1 MSYKTPGVY
10 VKEIS
15 IFPPSVA
22 EVETAIPAFIGYT
35 EKAEKKGE
43 QLINVP
49 TKISSLLEYTSYFG
63 GAYNVS
69 SVDVEV
75 DEENNY
81 AVAGVAI
88 ATRFYMY
95 DALRLFFDN
104 GGGACYII
112 SVGLYSGGVIEMGDE
127 TDPVNSPGLR
137 VGLQKLKNYDEPTII
152 LFPDAALLGSANDLF
167 TLQKLALE
175 QCNKLQDRVALLDL
189 PEDTGWE
196 EGKEAFRNNIGINNL
211 KYGAAYTPW
220 LYNTFAKD
228 VDFSIFKDNVTDST
242 DASVDLSLLSS
253 DSDLNGLVNTANTAV
268 ADVAVI
274 DATVDA
280 LLGGFPSLKDRFK
293 DLKNAF
299 LASGANP
306 EFISLADFLRS
317 LALSLPAWSP
327 ALKGK
332 NLSNDLK
339 SYVNQILKDAVFNLI
354 GFEKNSDIQAVTGK
368 NDAATEADYAG
379 YEMPLPWLL
388 EYDSDDD
395 DVILD
400 DILSD
405 GVNYSS
411 LTDIAVPVMQDI
423 FDEIASFISRID
435 AAAATH
441 SANAQ
446 KILYEN
452 HPIIGNIVNNIK
464 KEMSKVPPSGAV
476 AGVYAK
482 TDNDRGVW
490 KAPANVSLNSVSGV
504 SEIIDD
510 YEQESLNV
518 DVNAGKSINAIRPF
532 TGKGILVWGA
542 RTLAGNDNEWR
553 YISVRRFFNM
563 VEESVKKSTGWAVF
577 EPNDANTWNKVRGM
591 IEGYLY
597 QKWQQGALQGAK
609 PDEAYFVKVGLGLT
623 MTQQDVLEGRMIVEI
638 GMAVVRPAEFIILK
652 FSHKMIE
659 S

>member
-1 MSYKTPGVY
+1 
-10 VKEIS
+10 
-15 IFPPSVA
+15 
-22 EVETAIPAFIGYT
+22 VETAIPAFIGYT
-35 EKAEKKGE
+35 EKAEKKGA

-49 TKISSLLEYTSYFG
+49 TKISSLLEYTNYFG
-63 GAYNVS
+63 GAYAVTA
-69 SVDVEV
+69 VDVEV
-75 DEENNY
+75 DENNNY
-81 AVAGVAI
+81 AVSEVVI

-104 GGGACYII
+104 GGGPCYIV
-112 SVGLYSGGVIEMGDE
+112 SVGLYSGATVEMGDE

-137 VGLQKLKNYDEPTII
+137 VGLHRLKNFDEPTII
-152 LFPDAALLGSANDLF
+152 LFPDAALLGSNNDMF

-175 QCNKLQDRVALLDL
+175 QCNKLQDRVSILDL
-189 PEDTGWE
+189 PEDTGWN
-196 EGKEAFRNNIGINNL
+196 EGIEDFRNNIGINNL

-220 LYNTFAKD
+220 LYSTLAKD
-228 VDFSIFKDNVTDST
+228 VDFSIFKDNVTDSA
-242 DASVDLSLLSS
+242 DSAVDLALLSS
-253 DSDLNGLVNTANTAV
+253 DSDLNSLVKTANNTV
-268 ADVAVI
+268 ADVDTVK
-274 DATVDA
+274 ATVDG
-280 LLGGFPSLKDRFK
+280 LLSGSPTIKDHFK
-293 DLKNAF
+293 ELKNAF
-299 LASGANP
+299 LSSDANP
-306 EFISLADFLRS
+306 EFIALADYLRTV
-317 LALSLPAWSP
+317 ALSLPAWSS
-327 ALKGK
+327 ALQGK

-339 SYVNQILKDAVFNLI
+339 SYVNQILKEAVFNLI
-354 GFEKNSDIQAVTGK
+354 GFEKNPDIQAVTGK
-368 NDAATEADYAG
+368 NDAATDADYAA
-379 YEMPLPWLL
+379 YEMPLAWLL

-395 DVILD
+395 DLILD

-405 GVNYSS
+405 GINYSS
-411 LTDIAVPVMQDI
+411 LADIAVPVMQDI
-423 FDEIASFISRID
+423 FDEISSFID
-435 AAAATH
+435 QLTAAANTH

-446 KILYEN
+446 KVLYER
-452 HPIIGNIVNNIK
+452 HPIIGNIVNNIQT
-464 KEMSKVPPSGAV
+464 EMSKVPPSGAV

-482 TDNDRGVW
+482 IDNDRGVW

-504 SEIIDD
+504 TEIIDS

-597 QKWQQGALQGAK
+597 QKWQDGALQGAK

>member
-35 EKAEKKGE
+35 EKAEKKGA

-49 TKISSLLEYTSYFG
+49 TKISSLLEYTNYFG
-63 GAYNVS
+63 GAYAVTA
-69 SVDVEV
+69 VDVEV
-75 DEENNY
+75 DEGNNY
-81 AVAGVAI
+81 AVSEVVI

-104 GGGACYII
+104 GGGPCYIV
-112 SVGLYSGGVIEMGDE
+112 SVGLYKDGAIEMGDE

-137 VGLQKLKNYDEPTII
+137 VGLHRLKNFDEPTII
-152 LFPDAALLGSANDLF
+152 LFPDAVLLASTNDMF

-175 QCNKLQDRVALLDL
+175 QCNKLQDRVAILDL
-189 PEDTGWE
+189 PEDSGWN
-196 EGKEAFRNNIGINNL
+196 EGIEDFRNNIGINNL

-220 LYNTFAKD
+220 LYSTIAKD

-242 DASVDLSLLSS
+242 DSAVDLALLSS
-253 DSDLNGLVNTANTAV
+253 NSDQNNLVKTANVSV
-268 ADVAVI
+268 ADVAAVK
-274 DATVDA
+274 ATVDG
-280 LLGGFPSLKDRFK
+280 LLGGFPTIKDNFK
-293 DLKNAF
+293 ELKNAF
-299 LASGANP
+299 LSSNANP
-306 EFISLADFLRS
+306 EFIALADFLRS
-317 LALSLPAWSP
+317 VAISLPAWSS
-327 ALKGK
+327 ALQGK

-339 SYVNQILKDAVFNLI
+339 SYVNQILKEAIFNLI
-354 GFEKNSDIQAVTGK
+354 GFEKNPDIQAVTGK
-368 NDAATEADYAG
+368 NDAATDADYGA
-379 YEMPLPWLL
+379 YEMPLAWLL

-405 GVNYSS
+405 SINYSS
-411 LTDIAVPVMQDI
+411 LADIALPVMQGI
-423 FDEIASFISRID
+423 FDEISSFIDQIT
-435 AAAATH
+435 AAANTH

-446 KILYEN
+446 KILYES

-464 KEMSKVPPSGAV
+464 TEMSKLPPSGAV

-482 TDNDRGVW
+482 VDNDRGVW

-504 SEIIDD
+504 SEIIDS

-553 YISVRRFFNM
+553 YVPVRRFFNM

-597 QKWQQGALQGAK
+597 QKWQDGALQGAK